1 MITSMMR
8 RALLSGDGSTLNL
21 DFTTGVLSSNVTF
34 TRASTATYINSSGLV
49 ATATTN
55 EPRFDYTGGTA
66 RGLLIEGT
74 ATNLALRSNDF
85 NTTVTDGTQ
94 WIVSG
99 YTRGDVSTTLPDGT
113 TGNACRISGTGS
125 ASFRTPS
132 VAVTASTA
140 YTFSFWARN
149 NGGSQARYRVW
160 NATAG
165 SSIVDYTL
173 PGSNYVSQIGG
184 ANNTSTTWVRVSVT
198 FTTPVGCTSIFVY
211 PTSSDSGTVDLLL
224 WGAQVEAGSGASS
237 YIPTGASQVQRL
249 ADKMSMT
256 DISTMQWNQTQGTF
270 FLHMDVAA
278 ETNFSS
284 FPAFMGMYTATPVR
298 VVRVLL
304 NNSSGTNPRIG
315 TDTWTST
322 PTQILASLVTRSTA
336 PTAFKHAFALSN
348 TGQSLAQVVN
358 GGAVTTT
365 TGTGTLGTPTRLLWH
380 QDPSAGDTE
389 YFPVHIRTIKYWPTA
404 LSNATIQALTT

>member
-1 MITSMMR
+1 MMGSMMR
-8 RALLSGDGSTLNL
+8 RAMLGDGSTLNV
-21 DFTTGVLSSNVTF
+21 DFTSMTNGGQLANAGFTF
-34 TRASTATYINSSGLV
+34 TNATTTARTYINSSGLV

-55 EPRFDYTGGTA
+55 EPRFDHDPTTRA
-66 RGLLIEGT
+66 PRGLLIEG
-74 ATNLALRSNDF
+74 ASTNLALRSGDL

-132 VAVTASTA
+132 IAVTASTA

-173 PGSNYVSQIGG
+173 SGSNYVSQIGG

-198 FTTPVGCTSIFVY
+198 FTTPVGCTSVFVY

-224 WGAQVEAGSGASS
+224 WGAQVEAGSGSS
-237 YIPTGASQVQRL
+237 YIPTVASQVTRN
-249 ADKMSMT
+249 ADSCVMT
-256 DISTMQWNQTQGTF
+256 G
-270 FLHMDVAA
+270 
-278 ETNFSS
+278 TNFSS
-284 FPAFMGMYTATPVR
+284 WF
-298 VVRVLL
+298 
-304 NNSSGTNPRIG
+304 NSSEGTFTARFQTIYSG
-315 TDTWTST
+315 QTILSSY
-322 PTQILASLVTRSTA
+322 ILALDNSNSKRIVYM
-336 PTAFKHAFALSN
+336 N
-348 TGQSLAQVVN
+348 TGLETAASYDGVTIVSGVGDATGVDARVASAYSTTDRAFVLNGGTVSTGTVAAGYSTGTSLAIGSISTFATFRQIKFY
-358 GGAVTTT
+358 
-365 TGTGTLGTPTRLLWH
+365 PTRL
-380 QDPSAGDTE
+380 T
-389 YFPVHIRTIKYWPTA
+389 
-404 LSNATIQALTT
+404 NAQLQAITT